1 MDGARTPWPST
12 SARGGHPHPVRVLDA
27 VAIGQSR
34 VDQGHR
40 LEPDVGVPWPS
51 TKVHVLVE
59 ELAQAEMIGQRRRL
73 DQPRVGDGVVV
84 IEGHQNP
91 VRAVRR

>member
-1 MDGARTPWPST
+1 MST
-12 SARGGHPHPVRVLDA
+12 TAGPTAAAICAVVSACPVSYTHL
-27 VAIGQSR
+27 
-34 VDQGHR
+34 QGHR

-59 ELAQAEMIGQRRRL
+59 ELAQSEMIGQRRWL
-73 DQPRVGDGVVV
+73 DQPGIGDGMVV